1 MKLFPKLNL
10 SRLKEGLT
18 KTRTNIITK
27 ITEAV
32 TRKGTIGT
40 DFLEEL
46 EEILISSDLGSTL
59 AERVIE
65 RTKSALFKEKD
76 REIETVKRV
85 IKNELV
91 HILSETGSKEQTY
104 FEGDFQKPYV
114 ILISGINGS
123 GKTTTIG
130 KLAYKLKTD
139 GFKVLI
145 ASGDTFRAAAND
157 QLKVWTTNANVDL
170 METLSG
176 DASAVVYDAITK
188 AIKEKY
194 DIVLVDTAGRL
205 QNNKNL
211 MLELAKIQK
220 VTSNLIPNAP
230 HESLIVLD
238 ANSGQNAIVQT
249 NEFQK
254 YIPITGI
261 ILTKLDGTA
270 KGGVIFQICMEKEI
284 PIRFIGI
291 GEKIDDLQYF
301 DSEAFVDAIFDE
313 Q

>member
-1 MKLFPKLNL
+1 MSIIPKLSL

-18 KTRTNIITK
+18 KTRTNIINK
-27 ITEAV
+27 ITEVV
-32 TRKGTIGT
+32 TRKGIIES

-46 EEILISSDLGSTL
+46 EEILISSDLGSNL
-59 AERVIE
+59 SEKVIE
-65 RTKSALFKEKD
+65 STKAELFKEKD
-76 REIETVKRV
+76 RSVETVKK
-85 IKNELV
+85 ILKNELIK
-91 HILSETGSKEQTY
+91 ILSSTGSKNQTY
-104 FEGDFQKPYV
+104 FEKDFPKPYV
-114 ILISGINGS
+114 ILVSGINGS

-139 GFKVLI
+139 GFKILI

-157 QLKVWTTNANVDL
+157 QLKIWTTKANVDL
-170 METLSG
+170 METRSG
-176 DASAVVYDAITK
+176 DASAVVYDALNK

-194 DIVLVDTAGRL
+194 DIVLIDTAGRL

-211 MLELAKIQK
+211 MQELAKIQK

-238 ANSGQNAIVQT
+238 ANSGQNAIVQA

-270 KGGVIFQICMEKEI
+270 KGGVIFQICIEKEI

-291 GEKIDDLQYF
+291 GEKIDDLQIF
-301 DSEAFVDAIFDE
+301 EPDAFVDAVFS
-313 Q
+313 

>member
-1 MKLFPKLNL
+1 MSIIPKLNL
-10 SRLKEGLT
+10 SRLKEGLS
-18 KTRTNIITK
+18 KTRTNIINK

-32 TRKGTIGT
+32 TRKGTIET

-46 EEILISSDLGSTL
+46 EEILISSDLGSNL
-59 AERVIE
+59 AQKVIE
-65 RTKSALFKEKD
+65 STKAELFKEKD
-76 REIETVKRV
+76 RSTETVKRILKDEL
-85 IKNELV
+85 IK
-91 HILSETGSKEQTY
+91 ILSSTGSKDQTY
-104 FEGDFQKPYV
+104 FEKDFPRPYI

-157 QLKVWTTNANVDL
+157 QLKIWTTNANVDL
-170 METLSG
+170 METQSG
-176 DASAVVYDAITK
+176 DASAVVYDALNK

-194 DIVLVDTAGRL
+194 DIVLIDTAGRL

-211 MLELAKIQK
+211 MQELAKIQK

-238 ANSGQNAIVQT
+238 ANSGQNAIVQA

-270 KGGVIFQICMEKEI
+270 KGGVIFQICIEKEI

-291 GEKIDDLQYF
+291 GEKIDDLQIF
-301 DSEAFVDAIFDE
+301 EPDAFVDAIFS
-313 Q
+313 